1 MMQIGFEM
9 VTVVVGVVAVV
20 VVFVVRV
27 VARVVL
33 ADYIL
38 GSIL

>member
-20 VVFVVRV
+20 VFVAWV